1 MPRRSVIRDQFT
13 GTATGR
19 PISRCPVE
27 LLQMANQRVPLRRV
41 EIYTLAKASGMDVVS
56 MQMMHMDEQSAI
68 AKIREAF
75 AGMSP
80 SELIDERKPVTRKR
94 RAVMR

>member
-1 MPRRSVIRDQFT
+1 MPRRSVIRDQFID
-13 GTATGR
+13 TATGR

-27 LLQMANQRVPLRRV
+27 LLRMANQRVPLRRV
-41 EIYTLAKASGMDVVS
+41 EIYTLAKASGQDVVS

-80 SELIDERKPVTRKR
+80 SELIDERPRAAKR
-94 RAVMR
+94 WRIVK